1 MLSEQMPLTAR
12 GKHARLR
19 KAENESGEGGAT
31 ERTVRRASLEA
42 NSEGEVNK
50 KELEKIKKKFL
61 NKINNMDITLALPE
75 N

>member
-12 GKHARLR
+12 GKHARQR